1 MTTYLLIFAAAL
13 VITAIATPI
22 ARRVAP
28 SVGMLDQPEARKMH
42 AAPVP
47 LLGGVCMYAAF
58 LVALLV
64 FSDRLNLPEFFGI
77 LIGATAVSVLGVWD
91 DRRRLRP
98 MVKLGGQVLAAIF
111 LASSGTQVLLFSDP
125 LLNYAITVIWVV
137 AITNSL
143 NLLDNMD
150 GLSGGVAAVAS
161 SFFLVLALLNGQYL
175 VASLS
180 AALLGACLG
189 FLRYNFN
196 PASIF
201 MGDGGSL
208 FIGFILAAVGV
219 RLRFPDHATVVT
231 WMVPVFVLGVP
242 MFDTLLVVVSRLRR
256 GLNPLTTPGKD
267 HLSHRLVALG
277 LSQRQSV
284 LLIYAICCVLG
295 LTAAAIPF
303 SGPIIAYGAIGVAIV
318 LSTAAII
325 RLEKVNYGQLSPPL
339 DC

>member
-13 VITAIATPI
+13 VITVAVTPF
-22 ARRVAP
+22 ARRLAP
-28 SVGMLDQPEARKMH
+28 SVGMLDQPTARKMH
-42 AAPVP
+42 SAPVP

-58 LVALLV
+58 VVALLV
-64 FSDRLNLPEFFGI
+64 FNDRLNLPELFGI
-77 LIGATAVSVLGVWD
+77 LIGATTVSVLGVWD
-91 DRRRLRP
+91 DRRGLRP
-98 MVKLGGQVLAAIF
+98 AVKLGGQVLAAIF
-111 LASSGTQVLLFSDP
+111 LASSGTQVLLFSDSLP
-125 LLNYAITVIWVV
+125 NYAITVIWVV
-137 AITNSL
+137 AVTNSL

-161 SFFLVLALLNGQYL
+161 SFFLLLALLHGQYL

-208 FIGFILAAVGV
+208 FIGFVLAAVGV
-219 RLRFPDHATVVT
+219 RLRFPDQSTLVT
-231 WMVPVFVLGVP
+231 WMAPVFVLGVP
-242 MFDTLLVVVSRLRR
+242 LFDTFLVVVSRLRR

-295 LTAAAIPF
+295 LTAASIPF
-303 SGPIIAYGAIGVAIV
+303 SGPIVAYGALSVAIL
-318 LSTAAII
+318 LSTAAIVK
-325 RLEKVNYGQLSPPL
+325 LEKVNYGQLSPPL
-339 DC
+339 AR